1 MNNAASEINKM
12 NTEFQKIEAALISLV
27 NKQQLSFEERK
38 QQKLKLQKEKPNKNL
53 RFIIRK
59 KSQMQDII
67 IEAGNYNVTIS

>member
-38 QQKLKLQKEKPNKNL
+38 QQKLKLQKERPNKNL